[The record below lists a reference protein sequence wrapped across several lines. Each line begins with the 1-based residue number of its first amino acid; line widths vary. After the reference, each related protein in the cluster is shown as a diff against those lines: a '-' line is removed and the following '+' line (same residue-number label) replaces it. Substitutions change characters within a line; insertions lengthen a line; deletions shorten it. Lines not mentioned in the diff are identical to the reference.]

1 LGNTSVT
8 SSRHNVKYRTNEWL
22 PSNERHQPHIKH
34 GDGNDMELVLGGA
47 AFLGLFSLWVVV
59 PSIIRR
65 NNKED

>member
-1 LGNTSVT
+1 
-8 SSRHNVKYRTNEWL
+8 
-22 PSNERHQPHIKH
+22 
-34 GDGNDMELVLGGA
+34 MELVLGGA